1 MAFKAIQNP
10 GNVNVRFGAA
20 MQDMEDAIRLK
31 DLPGA
36 ADALST
42 AADYISVF
50 MSSKE
55 WSLYES
61 MPSFA
66 YGDLRSHGELYA
78 DLCARRR
85 TILAYAKRA
94 GVFARKPD
102 MEATDADE
110 DDEEQEVVA

>member
-1 MAFKAIQNP
+1 MAFKAVQNP

-50 MSSKE
+50 MSPKE
-55 WSLYES
+55 WSAYEE
-61 MPSFA
+61 MPAFA
-66 YGDLRSHGELYA
+66 YGDSRTHGELYR
-78 DLCARRR
+78 DISARRR
-85 TILAYAKRA
+85 AILAYAKRA

-102 MEATDADE
+102 MEIVDADE
-110 DDEEQEVVA
+110 EEPAVA